1 MEENKKDRFDRI
13 DELLNDTSAENR
25 IKFDKPQSD
34 EPKAINTDDD
44 AINSLFG
51 NPTQETQPVEEAA
64 PVNEVPVQSVT
75 GDDDEDED
83 EENEGATVCIIDETA
98 TTVELTD
105 DSAVYQ
111 NSSVDEAGA
120 QVKKAPK
127 QKVKFN
133 ALQIVLMCIVGVVLL
148 WCVVFTVDHTLAAQG
163 YSPVFCVETQKYE
176 DGSANYTGL
185 GYKIQFRFDSG
196 DNLTQK
202 CVPIWQ
208 DGPNDIADKQE
219 SGASFQ

>member
-1 MEENKKDRFDRI
+1 MEENKKDQFDRI
-13 DELLNDTSAENR
+13 DELLKDTSAENR

-44 AINSLFG
+44 VINSLFG
-51 NPTQETQPVEEAA
+51 NPMQETQPLEDAA

-75 GDDDEDED
+75 DDED

>member
-1 MEENKKDRFDRI
+1 MEENKKEQFDRI
-13 DELLNDTSAENR
+13 DELLKDTSAENR
-25 IKFDKPQSD
+25 IKFDTPQSN

-44 AINSLFG
+44 AISSLFG
-51 NPTQETQPVEEAA
+51 NPTQEAQPIEDAA

-75 GDDDEDED
+75 EDDDED

-133 ALQIVLMCIVGVVLL
+133 ALQIVLMCVVGVVLL
-148 WCVVFTVDHTLAAQG
+148 WCIAFTVDHTLAAQG

>member
-1 MEENKKDRFDRI
+1 MEENKKEQFDRI

-44 AINSLFG
+44 AISSLFG

-75 GDDDEDED
+75 EDDDED

-111 NSSVDEAGA
+111 NGSVDEAGA

-163 YSPVFCVETQKYE
+163 YSPVFCAETQKYE

-202 CVPIWQ
+202 CVPIWK

>member
-34 EPKAINTDDD
+34 EPKAINMDDD

-75 GDDDEDED
+75 EDDDED

-163 YSPVFCVETQKYE
+163 YSPVFCAETQKYE

-202 CVPIWQ
+202 CVPIWK

>member
-1 MEENKKDRFDRI
+1 MEENKKKQFDRI
-13 DELLNDTSAENR
+13 DELLKDTSAENR

-51 NPTQETQPVEEAA
+51 NPTQEAQPVEDAA

-75 GDDDEDED
+75 EDED

>member
-1 MEENKKDRFDRI
+1 MEENKKDQFDRI

-51 NPTQETQPVEEAA
+51 NPTQETQPVEDAA

-75 GDDDEDED
+75 DDED

>member
-75 GDDDEDED
+75 EDDD

-163 YSPVFCVETQKYE
+163 YSPVFCAETQKYE

-185 GYKIQFRFDSG
+185 GYKIQFRFDSS

>member
-1 MEENKKDRFDRI
+1 MEENKKDQFDRI
-13 DELLNDTSAENR
+13 DELLKDTSAENR

-34 EPKAINTDDD
+34 EPKAINTGDD

-75 GDDDEDED
+75 EDED
-83 EENEGATVCIIDETA
+83 EENEGGTVCIIDETA

>member
-1 MEENKKDRFDRI
+1 MEENKKEQFDRI

-75 GDDDEDED
+75 EDDDED

-133 ALQIVLMCIVGVVLL
+133 ALQIVLMCVVGIVLL
-148 WCVVFTVDHTLAAQG
+148 WCVFFTVDHTLAAQG

>member
-1 MEENKKDRFDRI
+1 MTE
-13 DELLNDTSAENR
+13 
-25 IKFDKPQSD
+25 
-34 EPKAINTDDD
+34 DD
-44 AINSLFG
+44 
-51 NPTQETQPVEEAA
+51 
-64 PVNEVPVQSVT
+64 
-75 GDDDEDED
+75 DED

-185 GYKIQFRFDSG
+185 GYKIQFRFDSS

>member
-1 MEENKKDRFDRI
+1 MEENKKEQFDRI

-25 IKFDKPQSD
+25 IKFDTPQSN
-34 EPKAINTDDD
+34 EPTINTDDD

-51 NPTQETQPVEEAA
+51 NPMQETQPLEDAA
-64 PVNEVPVQSVT
+64 PVNDVPVQSVA
-75 GDDDEDED
+75 DDDEDEES
-83 EENEGATVCIIDETA
+83 EETSVCIIDETA
-98 TTVELTD
+98 TTVELTED
-105 DSAVYQ
+105 
-111 NSSVDEAGA
+111 SSVYNGPVEESGA
-120 QVKKAPK
+120 KAKKAPK

-133 ALQIVLMCIVGVVLL
+133 ALQIVLMCVVGVVLL
-148 WCVVFTVDHTLAAQG
+148 WCAAFTIDHTLAAQG

>member
-1 MEENKKDRFDRI
+1 MEENKKDQFDRI
-13 DELLNDTSAENR
+13 DELLKDTSAENR

-51 NPTQETQPVEEAA
+51 NPTQETQPVEDAA
-64 PVNEVPVQSVT
+64 PVNDVPVQSVT
-75 GDDDEDED
+75 DDED

>member
-1 MEENKKDRFDRI
+1 MEENKKKQFDRI

-25 IKFDKPQSD
+25 IKFDTPQSN
-34 EPKAINTDDD
+34 EPTINTDDD
-44 AINSLFG
+44 ALNSLFA
-51 NPTQETQPVEEAA
+51 NTTQETQPIEDAA
-64 PVNEVPVQSVT
+64 PVNDVPVQSVT
-75 GDDDEDED
+75 EDED
-83 EENEGATVCIIDETA
+83 EEEESEGTSVCIIDETA

-111 NSSVDEAGA
+111 NDSVDEAGIQA
-120 QVKKAPK
+120 KKAPK

-133 ALQIVLMCIVGVVLL
+133 ALQIVLMCVVGVVLL
-148 WCVVFTVDHTLAAQG
+148 WCIAFTVDHTLAAQG

>member
-1 MEENKKDRFDRI
+1 MEENKKKQFDRI

-25 IKFDKPQSD
+25 IKFDTPQSN
-34 EPKAINTDDD
+34 EPTINTDDD
-44 AINSLFG
+44 ALNSLFA
-51 NPTQETQPVEEAA
+51 NPTQETQPIEDAS
-64 PVNEVPVQSVT
+64 PVNDVPVQSVT
-75 GDDDEDED
+75 EDEDED
-83 EENEGATVCIIDETA
+83 EESEETSVCIIDETA

-111 NSSVDEAGA
+111 NNSVDEAGIQA
-120 QVKKAPK
+120 KKAPK

-133 ALQIVLMCIVGVVLL
+133 ALQIVLMCVVGVVLL
-148 WCVVFTVDHTLAAQG
+148 WCIAFTVDHTLAARG

-202 CVPIWQ
+202 CLPIWQ

>member
-1 MEENKKDRFDRI
+1 MEENKKEQFDRI
-13 DELLNDTSAENR
+13 DELLKDTSAENR

-75 GDDDEDED
+75 EDDDEDEK
-83 EENEGATVCIIDETA
+83 NEGATVCIIDETA

-133 ALQIVLMCIVGVVLL
+133 ALQIVLMCFVGVVLL
-148 WCVVFTVDHTLAAQG
+148 WCVFFTVDHTLAAQG

-202 CVPIWQ
+202 CVPIWK

>member
-1 MEENKKDRFDRI
+1 MYIIAILF
-13 DELLNDTSAENR
+13 TVTAFASAENR

-51 NPTQETQPVEEAA
+51 NPTQETQPVEDAA

-75 GDDDEDED
+75 DDED

>member
-1 MEENKKDRFDRI
+1 MEENKKEQFDRI

-25 IKFDKPQSD
+25 IKFDTPQSS
-34 EPKAINTDDD
+34 EPTINTDDD

-51 NPTQETQPVEEAA
+51 NPTQETQPVEDAA

-75 GDDDEDED
+75 DDED